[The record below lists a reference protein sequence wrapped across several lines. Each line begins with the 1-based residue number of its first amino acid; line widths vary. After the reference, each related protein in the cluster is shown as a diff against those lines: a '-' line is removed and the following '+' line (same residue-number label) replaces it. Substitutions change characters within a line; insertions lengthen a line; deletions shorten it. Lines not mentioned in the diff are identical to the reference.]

1 MNGALP
7 LKIKKRIFIELPYK
21 LCLVC
26 IDNVEE
32 AECIE
37 KLKILP
43 VSSKK
48 IFLCLT
54 FAITNIWG
62 VEARRTYIFVLDKYI
77 KLIYHSMY
85 QLDIWREV

>member
-7 LKIKKRIFIELPYK
+7 LKIKRQIFIELSYK

-43 VSSKK
+43 VS
-48 IFLCLT
+48 
-54 FAITNIWG
+54 A
-62 VEARRTYIFVLDKYI
+62 
-77 KLIYHSMY
+77 
-85 QLDIWREV
+85 